1 MTAWFDVNMDRQNFT
16 IAHSG
21 LTFHVTEWGPGK
33 GFPVVMLHGI
43 RGYGETFSG
52 VAQALQP
59 SCRVIAYDQR
69 GRGDSDWDPK
79 RDYYT
84 DTYVAD
90 LAAIVDHLGI
100 QQFDLLGHSMGGINA
115 IVYASLHPA
124 RVRKLVIE
132 DAGPG
137 AFESSPGAERIRQ
150 ELANT
155 PDGFSSWEAASTF
168 MRALRPTITE
178 EARQKRLKSML
189 KATPE
194 GGLTWR
200 YDHAGIAAT
209 RLHPNAT
216 RLVDLRPHVA
226 RIACD
231 TLLLRGD
238 KTDYLQAAM
247 AQAMQALNPRI
258 ACQEIAGAGH
268 YIHDDQPE
276 AFNSAVRNFLGSPQT
291 SPASVADLKTQGHP
305 HAE

>member
-1 MTAWFDVNMDRQNFT
+1 MERRDFT
-16 IAHSG
+16 ISHSG
-21 LTFHVTEWGPGK
+21 LSFHVTEWGPST

-90 LAAIVDHLGI
+90 LAAVVNHLGL
-100 QQFDLLGHSMGGINA
+100 QKFDLLGHSMGGINA
-115 IVYASLHPA
+115 IVYASLYPE

-137 AFESSPGAERIRQ
+137 AFESSPGAQRIRQ

-155 PDGFSSWEAASTF
+155 PDGFASWEAASAF

-178 EARQKRLKSML
+178 EACQQRLKSML
-189 KATPE
+189 KPTTE
-194 GGLTWR
+194 GGWTWR
-200 YDHAGIAAT
+200 YDHGGIATT
-209 RLHPNAT
+209 RLQPDTA
-216 RLVDLRPHVA
+216 RVVDLSPHVA
-226 RIACD
+226 RIACE

-238 KTDYLQAAM
+238 KTDYLQAEM
-247 AQAMQALNPRI
+247 AQAMQKLNPNI
-258 ACQEIAGAGH
+258 AFHEIAGAGH
-268 YIHDDQPE
+268 YIHDDQPA
-276 AFNSAVRNFLGSPQT
+276 AFNDAIRNFLGAPQT
-291 SPASVADLKTQGHP
+291 SPASTANLKNQGP
-305 HAE
+305 LHAV

>member
-1 MTAWFDVNMDRQNFT
+1 MERRDFT
-16 IAHSG
+16 IAHTG
-21 LTFHVTEWGPGK
+21 LTFHVTEWGPSS

-43 RGYGETFSG
+43 RGFGETFCG

-59 SCRVIAYDQR
+59 HCRVIAYDQR

-90 LAAIVDHLGI
+90 LAAIVDHLKL

-115 IVYASLHPA
+115 IVYASLYPE

-137 AFESSPGAERIRQ
+137 AFESSPGAQRIRQ
-150 ELANT
+150 ELATT

-168 MRALRPTITE
+168 MRALRPTVTE
-178 EARQKRLKSML
+178 EARQQRLKSML
-189 KATPE
+189 KPTPE
-194 GGLTWR
+194 GVWTWR

-209 RLHPNAT
+209 RLHPDAT
-216 RLVDLRPHVA
+216 RVVDLRPHVA
-226 RIACD
+226 QIACD

-238 KTDYLQAAM
+238 KTDYLQSEM
-247 AQAMQALNPRI
+247 AQAMQALNARI
-258 ACQEIAGAGH
+258 VCREIAGAGH
-268 YIHDDQPE
+268 YIHDDQPR
-276 AFNSAVRNFLGSPQT
+276 AFNQAVCNFLMAPQT
-291 SPASVADLKTQGHP
+291 SPVTAANLRNQGHP
-305 HAE
+305 HAV